1 MPFLGTYG
9 SEIARANASYTANT
23 EIVCPVD
30 QGNYLFSIRSGG
42 VYHINLVVIVTY
54 YDSAD
59 KGLAMLVGSDYQ
71 TTANFSI
78 EHITNNSGEFRITI
92 NRDLYGLI
100 IRKTRLG

>member
-9 SEIARANASYTANT
+9 SEIARANAPYTANT
-23 EIVCPVD
+23 NIDCSIT
-30 QGNYLFSIRSGG
+30 QGNYIFSIRSGG
-42 VYHINLVVIVTY
+42 VYHINLIVACTY

-59 KGLAMLVGSDYQ
+59 KSVQIIVGSDYQ

-92 NRDLYGLI
+92 NTDLDVLI
-100 IRKTRLG
+100 IRKTRIG